1 MPRIACLHT
10 AESNI
15 AIFEAALLELELEF
29 AEHVALLH
37 TVRADLLAEAER
49 FGGLTPDIERRTAEA
64 LWMLGQGADAVILTC
79 STLGPSV
86 DHVAARSRSIPIL
99 RVDAALA
106 REAVADGGDVVV
118 LCAAETTLRP
128 TRALFETA
136 AATTGAKVDIRL
148 VPGAWSAF
156 KSADAK
162 RYLALVAEA
171 VDEATRNGASR
182 IALAQASMAGATK
195 FVTTSLRPL
204 TSPVAGLRAAVSQIF
219 SSDLSEPGKN
229 GDASAS

>member
-10 AESNI
+10 AESNV
-15 AIFEAALLELELEF
+15 AIFEAALSELGL
-29 AEHVALLH
+29 AEHVTLDH
-37 TVRADLLAEAER
+37 TMRADLLVEAER
-49 FGGLTPDIERRTAEA
+49 FGGLTPDVERRTAEA
-64 LWMLGQGADAVILTC
+64 LWMLGQSADAVILTC
-79 STLGPSV
+79 STLGSSV
-86 DHVAARSRSIPIL
+86 DPAAARSRPIPIL

-128 TRALFETA
+128 TRALFEAA

-156 KSADAK
+156 KSGDTT

-171 VDEATRNGASR
+171 ADEATRNGASR
-182 IALAQASMAGATK
+182 IALAQASMAGAAKLVATG
-195 FVTTSLRPL
+195 LRPL
-204 TSPVAGLRAAVSQIF
+204 TSPIAGLRAAASQIF